1 MTEAV
6 LDASVVLKWFRAEG
20 ERHLAAARS
29 LRAAFEAGELIVI
42 APSLLP
48 LEILNVAAR
57 RWQWEEAALL
67 ELVTTLAEARFE
79 LRDPELDR
87 VARWTGEGLTAYDAA
102 YIAVAEAEVIPLFTD
117 DDLIV
122 QTAPQI
128 ATALGTI
135 ASGGTD

>member
-6 LDASVVLKWFRAEG
+6 LDASVVLKWFRMEG

-102 YIAVAEAEVIPLFTD
+102 YIAVAEAEAIPLFTD